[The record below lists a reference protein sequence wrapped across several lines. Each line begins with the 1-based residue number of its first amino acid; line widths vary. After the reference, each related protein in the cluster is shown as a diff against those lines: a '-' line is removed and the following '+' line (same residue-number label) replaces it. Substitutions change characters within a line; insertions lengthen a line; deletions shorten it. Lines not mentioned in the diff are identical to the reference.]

1 MLKTLMFC
9 HVEDN
14 NTIPGLENKI
24 TMQKYD
30 LLIFKFWNFLWYK
43 TIISPKTQ

>member
-24 TMQKYD
+24 TEPD
-30 LLIFKFWNFLWYK
+30 LKKVFKTVLVGKGVAY
-43 TIISPKTQ
+43 I